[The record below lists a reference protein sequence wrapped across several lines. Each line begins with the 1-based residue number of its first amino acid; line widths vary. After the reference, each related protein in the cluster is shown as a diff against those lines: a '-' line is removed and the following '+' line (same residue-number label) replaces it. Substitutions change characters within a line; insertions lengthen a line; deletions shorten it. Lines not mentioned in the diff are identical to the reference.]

1 MDFLSG
7 RNPYNNYNTGV
18 YIIKDNI
25 QPYDLFICI
34 FFQNA
39 LILVL
44 MREFCWPGL
53 PMQ

>member
-7 RNPYNNYNTGV
+7 RNPYNYNTGV

-25 QPYDLFICI
+25 QPYGLFICI
-34 FFQNA
+34 KFFFQNA

-44 MREFCWPGL
+44 MREFC
-53 PMQ
+53 